1 MDFFRRNLTAHSLLR
16 GGARW
21 ALPGHCRGAAGRESS
36 GALPGRKCP
45 GSAPAVPRR
54 YLRSGN
60 PLRRSKK
67 ALESGRAHRR
77 ARAGAITRAGKIA
90 PRRLAAG
97 ARSMV
102 LLAKLSHAQTSVA
115 QRTRCHDARSA
126 SGRAAPCKTCSRG
139 PRAATSWCS
148 RCHNP
153 ISARLLGL
161 ARPARSS
168 DSERWRGTIARA
180 LLARSCAV
188 HGAHRKP
195 QRLRTAGRR
204 LIRSTP
210 SCSACSSKSQRS

>member
-1 MDFFRRNLTAHSLLR
+1 MGPA
-16 GGARW
+16 
-21 ALPGHCRGAAGRESS
+21 
-36 GALPGRKCP
+36 GALPGCP
-45 GSAPAVPRR
+45 RQEVCRGTSRSEVPRSTPAVPRQ

-102 LLAKLSHAQTSVA
+102 LLATLSHAQTSVA
-115 QRTRCHDARSA
+115 QRTRWHDARSA

-139 PRAATSWCS
+139 RPRAATSWCS
-148 RCHNP
+148 RCHTRYRQVP
-153 ISARLLGL
+153 LRL

-168 DSERWRGTIARA
+168 DSERWRETVARA
-180 LLARSCAV
+180 LLARSCDV
-188 HGAHRKP
+188 HGARRKP
-195 QRLRTAGRR
+195 QRLRTSGRR

-210 SCSACSSKSQRS
+210 SRSACSSTSQRS

>member
-1 MDFFRRNLTAHSLLR
+1 MRRPQPDLR
-16 GGARW
+16 GANPW
-21 ALPGHCRGAAGRESS
+21 VLPGHCRGAPGRKSA

-115 QRTRCHDARSA
+115 QRTRWHDARSA

-139 PRAATSWCS
+139 RPRAATSWCS
-148 RCHNP
+148 RCHTRYRQVP
-153 ISARLLGL
+153 LRL

-168 DSERWRGTIARA
+168 DSERWRETVARA
-180 LLARSCAV
+180 LLARSCDV
-188 HGAHRKP
+188 HGARRKP
-195 QRLRTAGRR
+195 QRLRTSGRR

-210 SCSACSSKSQRS
+210 SRSACSSTSQRS

>member
-1 MDFFRRNLTAHSLLR
+1 MGSA
-16 GGARW
+16 
-21 ALPGHCRGAAGRESS
+21 
-36 GALPGRKCP
+36 GALPGRLTAGALP
-45 GSAPAVPRR
+45 GHFQVGSAPAVPRQCPDSTCAPGTHCGAQR
-54 YLRSGN
+54 KHWR
-60 PLRRSKK
+60 
-67 ALESGRAHRR
+67 AAGRTGAPGQAPR
-77 ARAGAITRAGKIA
+77 AITRAGKIA

-102 LLAKLSHAQTSVA
+102 LLAKLSHAQNSVA
-115 QRTRCHDARSA
+115 QRTRWHDARSA

-139 PRAATSWCS
+139 RPRAARAGVHAATTQYRQVSL
-148 RCHNP
+148 R
-153 ISARLLGL
+153 L

-210 SCSACSSKSQRS
+210 SRPASSSTSQRS